1 MIYAYFHAV
10 AVLDDVGIG
19 DDVSAGAGNNSF
31 VGVFVACMSM
41 LIPSSWCMFVDVHAR
56 RRGCSRHCSCC
67 RCSSVND
74 VVVNVGGRAG
84 AVHPF
89 AAVFV
94 GVVGPLPLLFI
105 RS

>member
-1 MIYAYFHAV
+1 MRWCCPVRCCTPWCRVRGGVGMLVVFGIV
-10 AVLDDVGIG
+10 VLTYLLC
-19 DDVSAGAGNNSF
+19 
-31 VGVFVACMSM
+31 ACY
-41 LIPSSWCMFVDVHAR
+41 SSWCMFVDVRAR

-74 VVVNVGGRAG
+74 VVANVGGRAG